1 MTRKQIEKFAVG
13 YPVPTDWV
21 EALLDYYNGDT
32 NKVHLILLKSQK
44 EIISEVER
52 ISME

>member
-21 EALLDYYNGDT
+21 EILLDYYNGDT
-32 NKVHLILLKSQK
+32 NKVHLILPNSAVKPLALAMG
-44 EIISEVER
+44 I
-52 ISME
+52 

>member
-1 MTRKQIEKFAVG
+1 MTRKQIGKFAVG

-21 EALLDYYNGDT
+21 EALLEYYTGDT

-44 EIISEVER
+44 EIISEVQR
-52 ISME
+52 ILMK